1 MGDIMAGSGFMIYA
15 VAGLAFL
22 AIAGVGLVLTS
33 GQGDAAKKR
42 VKSIGAGTAPAQRR
56 GGRVT
61 DDGTKRRKKNDEML
75 DSLRKQE
82 KERRQKQPPLTM
94 EARLAHAG
102 LEFPVAG
109 FWIGSI
115 VLGLVLGG
123 LVFLSG
129 FEGLTIKGVE
139 VKNRYVLSGGLAFF
153 GAFGFPRI
161 VLKTLTGRRQTKL
174 VNQFADGLDV
184 IVRGVRSGLPLNE
197 CLRVIAKESP
207 EPLRNE
213 FAILADNLSVGAG
226 LERSLAAFYKRVP
239 LQEMNFFCIV
249 LLIQSKAGGNLSEAL
264 GNLSTVIRQ
273 RKMMRE
279 KVKAMS
285 SEAKASAGIIG
296 VLPFAVAVMV
306 YTTTPDYIM
315 QLFITE
321 TGHVVLAMAA
331 GMMSTGLAVMK
342 KMINFDM

>member
-1 MGDIMAGSGFMIYA
+1 MAENSMLIYA

-22 AIAGVGLVLTS
+22 AIAGIGMALTS

-42 VKSIGAGTAPAQRR
+42 AKSIGSGTTTTRQR
-56 GGRVT
+56 GGRVV
-61 DDGTKRRKKNDEML
+61 DENAKRRKKNDEML

-82 KERRQKQPPLTM
+82 KERRKKLPPLTM
-94 EARLAHAG
+94 EMRLQHAG
-102 LEFPVAG
+102 LDITPMV
-109 FWIGSI
+109 FWIGSLVI
-115 VLGLVLGG
+115 GLVLGG
-123 LVFLSG
+123 GVYQSG
-129 FEGLTIKGVE
+129 FEGLTVKGIE
-139 VKNRYVLSGGLAFF
+139 LKNRYVLAGGLAFF
-153 GAFGFPRI
+153 GAFGLPRVI
-161 VLKTLTGRRQTKL
+161 LSILTKKRQAKL
-174 VNQFADGLDV
+174 VDQFADGLDV
-184 IVRGVRSGLPLNE
+184 IVRGVKSGLPLNE

-207 EPLRNE
+207 DPLQTE
-213 FAILADNLSVGAG
+213 FAILADNLAVGVG

-249 LLIQSKAGGNLSEAL
+249 LMIQSKAGGNLSEAL
-264 GNLSTVIRQ
+264 GNLSSVIRQ

-306 YTTTPDYIM
+306 YMTTPDYIM
-315 QLFITE
+315 QLFVTE

-331 GMMSTGLAVMK
+331 GMMTMGVAVMK

>member
-1 MGDIMAGSGFMIYA
+1 MAENSMLIYA

-22 AIAGVGLVLTS
+22 AIAGVGMALTS

-42 VKSIGAGTAPAQRR
+42 AKSIGSGTNTSRQR
-56 GGRVT
+56 GGRTV
-61 DDGTKRRKKNDEML
+61 DEGAKRRKKNDEML

-82 KERRQKQPPLTM
+82 KERRKKLPPLTM
-94 EARLAHAG
+94 ETRLQHAG
-102 LEFPVAG
+102 LDFQPTA
-109 FWIGSI
+109 FWIGSLVI
-115 VLGLVLGG
+115 GLLLGG
-123 LVFLSG
+123 LVYQSG
-129 FEGLTIKGVE
+129 FEGLTIKGIVL
-139 VKNRYVLSGGLAFF
+139 KNRYVLSGGIAFF
-153 GAFGFPRI
+153 GAFGLPRL
-161 VLKTLTGRRQTKL
+161 VLKFLTKKRQTKL

-184 IVRGVRSGLPLNE
+184 IVRGVKSGLPLNE

-207 EPLRNE
+207 DPLRVE
-213 FAILADNLSVGAG
+213 FGILADNMAVGAG
-226 LERSLAAFYKRVP
+226 LERSLSAFYKRLP

-264 GNLSTVIRQ
+264 GNLSSVIRQ

-306 YTTTPDYIM
+306 YMTTPDYIM

-321 TGHVVLAMAA
+321 TGHVVLFMAG
-331 GMMSTGLAVMK
+331 GMMTVGILVMK

>member
-1 MGDIMAGSGFMIYA
+1 MAENTMLIYA

-22 AIAGVGLVLTS
+22 AIAGIGLALTS

-42 VKSIGAGTAPAQRR
+42 AKSIGAGTATQRQR
-56 GGRVT
+56 GGRTV
-61 DDGTKRRKKNDEML
+61 DENAKRRKKNDEML
-75 DSLRKQE
+75 DNLRKQE
-82 KERRQKQPPLTM
+82 KERRKKLPPLTM
-94 EARLAHAG
+94 ETRLQHAG
-102 LEFPVAG
+102 LDVPPMA
-109 FWIGSI
+109 FWIVS
-115 VLGLVLGG
+115 LMSGLVLGG
-123 LVFLSG
+123 LIYQSG
-129 FEGLTIKGVE
+129 FEGLTVKGIE
-139 VKNRYVLSGGLAFF
+139 MKNRYVLIGAISFF
-153 GAFGFPRI
+153 GTFGLPRLI
-161 VLKTLTGRRQTKL
+161 LRFLTKKRQAKL

-184 IVRGVRSGLPLNE
+184 IVRGVKSGLPLNE

-207 EPLRNE
+207 DPLRTE
-213 FAILADNLSVGAG
+213 FAILADNLAVGVG

-264 GNLSTVIRQ
+264 GNLSSVIRQ

-306 YTTTPDYIM
+306 YLTTPDYIM
-315 QLFITE
+315 QLFTTE
-321 TGHVVLAMAA
+321 TGHVVLAMAG
-331 GMMSTGLAVMK
+331 GMMTTGIMVMK